1 MPQFRIAPVVATRD
15 VSVSRAL
22 CDGCDPARP
31 CDEQTHRAT
40 LWLLS
45 RGAFELRDAAGRHL
59 IDPTRAI
66 AMPNRHGFQIRHPA
80 GPDTCLSFRGPIVEA
95 LTARGARLL
104 PVTAAQ
110 TARIMAALADPDELA
125 LPEAIA
131 DLAPPDHGG
140 DGGGDLDEPGD
151 GDGGRRRDRRGRRAS
166 ARLGASDRDLAAA
179 IADAVRARYAEPTSL
194 GELADTAGYSVFH
207 TCRVF
212 RAATGFAI
220 HGFRRE
226 LRLRHALARILDGGD
241 SLTEIAIAA
250 GFASQSHLTNL
261 FRARFGVTPAR
272 ARTRRGRDALAR
284 CA

>member
-1 MPQFRIAPVVATRD
+1 GRRCLGNDREMPQFRIAPIAATRD
-15 VSVSRAL
+15 VTALRAL

-66 AMPNRHGFQIRHPA
+66 ARPDRHGFQIRHPA
-80 GPDTCLSFRGPIVEA
+80 GPDICLSFRGPIVDA

-104 PVTAAQ
+104 PVSAAQ
-110 TARIMAALADPDELA
+110 TARILSAVADPDELA
-125 LPEAIA
+125 IAEALA
-131 DLAPPDHGG
+131 DLAPPHTDHRGG
-140 DGGGDLDEPGD
+140 DG
-151 GDGGRRRDRRGRRAS
+151 RHTFDRELSVAV
-166 ARLGASDRDLAAA
+166 
-179 IADAVRARYAEPTSL
+179 ADAVRARFAEPTSL
-194 GELADTAGYSVFH
+194 GELANSAGYSVFH

-212 RAATGFAI
+212 RATTGFTI

-272 ARTRRGRDALAR
+272 ARTRHGRDALAR